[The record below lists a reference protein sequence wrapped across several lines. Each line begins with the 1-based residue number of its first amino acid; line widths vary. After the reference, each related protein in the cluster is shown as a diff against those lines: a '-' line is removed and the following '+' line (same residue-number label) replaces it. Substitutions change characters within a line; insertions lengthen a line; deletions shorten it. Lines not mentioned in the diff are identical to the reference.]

1 MTTKHSTCVFCDGG
15 DGLMVERRN
24 DGLFIYA
31 VPPLLRYVSQNL
43 IFTILTHIFEVF
55 RDVTND
61 TVTCFPSSL
70 KTRLSV
76 WRPNNCKISFL

>member
-1 MTTKHSTCVFCDGG
+1 MTTKYSTSVFCNGG
-15 DGLMVERRN
+15 DGLMVERRY

-31 VPPLLRYVSQNL
+31 VPPFLRYVSQNL

-61 TVTCFPSSL
+61 AVTCFPSSL
-70 KTRLSV
+70 KTQLRV